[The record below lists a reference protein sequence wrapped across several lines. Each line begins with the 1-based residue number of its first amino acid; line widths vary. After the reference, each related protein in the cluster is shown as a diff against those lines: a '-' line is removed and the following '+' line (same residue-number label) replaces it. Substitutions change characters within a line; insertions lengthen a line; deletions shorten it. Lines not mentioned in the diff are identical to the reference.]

1 MVANQNEK
9 VIPFPWWNLVDIT
22 LTKWSLLNTSERE
35 SDLSVSLTIFS
46 DMLHRKG
53 KDITILYSFFLL
65 TILYSKGEKKVQ
77 SNHEETIKPK
87 LTEISLDNL
96 PVWINYFSST
106 KDRGLG
112 TFLSSV
118 DLLKKMKELWQ
129 LNATHNPIGSWIKT
143 NKPNAIKDIIRTS
156 RIILMW
162 AVI

>member
-1 MVANQNEK
+1 MKKWFLSHGE
-9 VIPFPWWNLVDIT
+9 IWWT
-22 LTKWSLLNTSERE
+22 SLSQ
-35 SDLSVSLTIFS
+35 SDHSLTLVKGSLTCQFHFLYSLICYIE
-46 DMLHRKG
+46 KG
-53 KDITILYSFFLL
+53 KTSLYCIL
-65 TILYSKGEKKVQ
+65 KEKKKVQ

-129 LNATHNPIGSWIKT
+129 LNAMHNPIGSWIKT
-143 NKPNAIKDIIRTS
+143 NKPNAIKDIIGTS